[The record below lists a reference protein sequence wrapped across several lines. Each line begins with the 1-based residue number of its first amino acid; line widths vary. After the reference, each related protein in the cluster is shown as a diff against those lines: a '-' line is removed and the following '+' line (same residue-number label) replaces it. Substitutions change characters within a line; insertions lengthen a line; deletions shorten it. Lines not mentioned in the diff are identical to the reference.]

1 MEIEQKINRAEPLL
15 SDQARKQI
23 HDFLIAKKRRTIIY
37 TLAENGAMTQGE
49 LAAAI
54 QSTVTSLCNIIKAFE
69 KLDYPLFEVE
79 RVGKYRRYK
88 LSALGWDYVNGA
100 PTSHVRKPAGGILDI
115 TDQRILED
123 AEKSLNM
130 FKERNVDGDWQK
142 KLDEALRRR
151 VSSGELLDNESEQF
165 VDQYL
170 RCIELLSIYDKQEAF
185 AQALDLLTNDIHRSR
200 IEDFMDRFEP
210 FVPVLRYFKDG
221 EDAFTMCMLLQFAF
235 AMREEAAAQTYITA
249 VGWKGNEYARLKK
262 VIPGLVSYIRG
273 FSEKD
278 IAQYLGKLLPD
289 EGLLCSYLAKILYD
303 AENARH
309 LASV

>member
-1 MEIEQKINRAEPLL
+1 MEIEYKINSTEPLL

-49 LAAAI
+49 LATAI

-88 LSALGWDYVNGA
+88 LSALGWDYVNGSPINHA
-100 PTSHVRKPAGGILDI
+100 HKPVGSTLDI

-123 AEKSLNM
+123 AEKSIEN
-130 FKERNVDGDWQK
+130 FKERNVDRDWQK
-142 KLDEALRRR
+142 NLDEALRRR
-151 VSSGELLDNESEQF
+151 VSSGELLDDESEQF

-200 IEDFMDRFEP
+200 ISDFMERFEP
-210 FVPVLRYFKDG
+210 FVPVLRHFKDG
-221 EDAFTMCMLLQFAF
+221 GNAFDMCMLLQFAF
-235 AMREEAAAQTYITA
+235 AMREESDAQAYITA
-249 VGWKGNEYARLKK
+249 VGWKGNEYVRLKK
-262 VIPGLVSYIRG
+262 IIPSLVNYVRG

-278 IAQYLGKLLPD
+278 TAQYFSILLPD
-289 EGLLCSYLAKILYD
+289 EGVLCSYLAKILYD
-303 AENARH
+303 TENAQH
-309 LASV
+309 SVSI